1 MDIISPLALSLIN
14 SQQRVGLQKRNGYRG
29 VMILPTL
36 PKMILPTLP
45 RLSNTSRV
53 HVRTE
58 RLGFLHAA
66 TRVEFHGLTS
76 MPLTGPRGE
85 RALFAITCRVV
96 SRCQM
101 RAFSIKSDSSSKRSA
116 SCSAHKMVSASA
128 CAKRGLGV
136 SIREPS

>member
-1 MDIISPLALSLIN
+1 MFEPWTLFLHSLSLAD
-14 SQQRVGLQKRNGYRG
+14 QQRVGLQKRNGYRG
-29 VMILPTL
+29 VTL
-36 PKMILPTLP
+36 LKMILPTLP
-45 RLSNTSRV
+45 RLSNNTSRV

-85 RALFAITCRVV
+85 RALFAITWRAV